1 MFPFSWAAPWEGLL
15 NFMDGRQVAL
25 PAALVSALKA
35 EVLTEAAE
43 GDN

>member
-1 MFPFSWAAPWEGLL
+1 
-15 NFMDGRQVAL
+15 MDGRQVAL